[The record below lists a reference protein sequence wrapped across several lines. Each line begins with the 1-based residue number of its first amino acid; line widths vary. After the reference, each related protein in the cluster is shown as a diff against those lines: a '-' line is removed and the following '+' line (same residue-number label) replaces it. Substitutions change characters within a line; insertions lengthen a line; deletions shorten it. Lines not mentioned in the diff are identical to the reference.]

1 MKKSSVSRVSLLLLV
16 LGSVFYATA
25 QDNQYKIVTTAVPFL
40 RISPD
45 ARAGGMGDVGIATT
59 PDVSSNFW
67 NLAKLPFTKQDNA
80 IGLTYTPWLQALGL
94 NDVYLACA
102 SGYHKIDDLNT
113 ISASMRYFSLGNIQF
128 TDNNGNDLNN
138 FSPKEYAFDFGYT
151 RKLGDHLG
159 LGVSLRYIASKLAN
173 GAIGGQVYKTG
184 TTVAGDISLFK
195 NAPNEN
201 GEGLSWGIA
210 LSNLG
215 GKIGYTDDALNKDY
229 IPANMGIG
237 ISYTSV
243 PNESSRISYSL
254 DINKLLVPAPPV
266 SLNATL
272 TAADSA
278 AETAY
283 KTQSVVSS
291 WTKSFSGGNQ
301 FQLLQASAGIEYGYA
316 DQFFVRGG
324 YHYEDA
330 SQGGVKYLSVGLG
343 LKYNVIDINL
353 SYLIPSGSG
362 ITQNPL
368 SSTLRFGLAFDLDA
382 SSSSSNTTPSSLA
395 DPN

>member
-1 MKKSSVSRVSLLLLV
+1 MKKSSVRRVSLLLLV
-16 LGSVFYATA
+16 VGSVFCANA
-25 QDNQYKIVTTAVPFL
+25 QVNIVTTAVPFL

-67 NLAKLPFTKQDNA
+67 NLAKLPFTKQDNS
-80 IGLTYTPWLQALGL
+80 IGLTYTPWLQDLGL
-94 NDVYLACA
+94 NDVYLLCA

-113 ISASMRYFSLGNIQF
+113 VSASVRYFSLGNIQF
-128 TDNNGNDLNN
+128 TDNNGNDLNT

-159 LGVSLRYIASKLAN
+159 LGVSLRYVASKLAN
-173 GAIGGQVYKTG
+173 GAIGDEVYKTG

-210 LSNLG
+210 LTNLG
-215 GKIGYTDDALNKDY
+215 GKIGYTNDALNKDY
-229 IPANMGIG
+229 IPANMGLG

-254 DINKLLVPAPPV
+254 DINKLLVPAAPV
-266 SLNATL
+266 STGVGS
-272 TAADSA
+272 TDSA
-278 AETAY
+278 ALTAY

-291 WTKSFSGGNQ
+291 WFKSFSGGNQ
-301 FQLLQASAGIEYGYA
+301 LQLFQASAGIEYGYA

-330 SQGGVKYLSVGLG
+330 SQGGVKYLTFGLG
-343 LKYNVIDINL
+343 LKYNVADINL
-353 SYLIPSGSG
+353 SYLVPSGNG
-362 ITQNPL
+362 VTRNPL
-368 SSTLRFGLAFDLDA
+368 SNTIRFGLAFDLDKN
-382 SSSSSNTTPSSLA
+382 SSSNTSPTGLA

>member
-1 MKKSSVSRVSLLLLV
+1 MKKSSVRCVSLLLIV
-16 LGSVFYATA
+16 VGSVLSVSA
-25 QDNQYKIVTTAVPFL
+25 QTNYNIVTTAVPFL

-45 ARAGGMGDVGIATT
+45 ARSGGMGDVGIATT
-59 PDVSSNFW
+59 PDVSSPFW
-67 NLAKLPFTKQDNA
+67 NLAKVPFAKVSNS

-94 NDVYLACA
+94 NDVYLACG
-102 SGYHKIDDLNT
+102 SSYFRIDD
-113 ISASMRYFSLGNIQF
+113 ISAVSVNMRYFSLGNIQF

-138 FSPKEYAFDFGYT
+138 FTPKEYAFDAGYT
-151 RKLGDHLG
+151 RKIGDNLG
-159 LGVSLRYIASKLAN
+159 LGVALRYVSSKLAN
-173 GAIGGQVYKTG
+173 GAIGDQVYKTG

-201 GEGLSWGIA
+201 GEGLSWGVA
-210 LSNLG
+210 LTNLG

-229 IPANMGIG
+229 IPANLGIG
-237 ISYTSV
+237 VSYTHV

-266 SLNATL
+266 SLNSTL

-278 AETAY
+278 AELAY

-301 FQLLQASAGIEYGYA
+301 LQLLQASAGVEYAYA
-316 DQFFVRGG
+316 DQFFARAG

-330 SQGGVKYLSVGLG
+330 SQGGVRYLTLGLG

-353 SYLIPSGSG
+353 SYLVPSGSG

-368 SSTLRFGLAFDLDA
+368 SNTIRFGLAFNLDDNRSA
-382 SSSSSNTTPSSLA
+382 NTSNPSSLA